1 MNLTWLAADLRA
13 AGIDARET
21 DGWQTR
27 AVPGPFNPIGVLIH
41 DTAGPPT
48 GDAPSL
54 PTCVHGRP
62 DLNGPLCQLLISRSG
77 IAYVTAGG
85 RANHAGFGVLAP
97 YVPQNTGNQL
107 LVGLEL
113 ENTGTGTEP
122 FPAKQVDVAQQC
134 AAVLLRRLVP
144 AMTHPPLFVP
154 VWGHKEYA
162 PGRKPDPVGIDMGQF
177 RTAVAAILNTQPVQ
191 EDDMPG
197 LHQLGAAMATVCQLY
212 RNHRGTDPTAVEE
225 TAWAKDIEAKLAAGT
240 DLAETYGF
248 IAWALDNPAAAAKL

>member
-13 AGIDARET
+13 AGLDVRET

-27 AVPGPFNPIGVLIH
+27 AVSGIFAPIGVLIH

-48 GDAPSL
+48 GDAPDL
-54 PTCVHGRP
+54 AICRDGRS
-62 DLNGPLCQLLISRSG
+62 DLAGPLCQLLIGRSG
-77 IAYVTAGG
+77 SVWVIAGG
-85 RANHAGFGVLAP
+85 RANHAGVGALAP
-97 YVPQNTGNQL
+97 YVPQNTGNQC
-107 LVGLEL
+107 LVGIEM

-122 FPAKQVDVAQQC
+122 WPDHQVAVAQQC

-144 AMTHPPLFVP
+144 AMTHPPAFVP

-177 RTAVAAILNTQPVQ
+177 RSAVAGILNPPPVQ

-197 LHQLGAAMATVCQLY
+197 IHQLGAAMATLDQLY
-212 RNHRGTDPTAVEE
+212 RNHRGTAPTPAEE
-225 TAWAKDIEAKLAAGT
+225 LSWAKDFETKLAAGT
-240 DLAETYGF
+240 DLAPTYDY
-248 IAWALDNPAAAAKL
+248 IVWALDNPKG